1 MGNLGKLY
9 FIVVK
14 DTEGK
19 RKYELEADMKEMEFN
34 FEEKDAQK
42 FEDFFKAL
50 HKHYTDSKKFEC
62 GDIEVWQK
70 DYFKFPLKLKN
81 DRYSNPMGAM
91 FNFNK
96 STTTG
101 DMFISLRFYVEE
113 IGNVGYICNNTDTI
127 KNMAIISN
135 TFMKAAKAVSDF
147 VVDSEI
153 FDFEL
158 LIKTFENDSIR
169 IINKM
174 FE

>member
-1 MGNLGKLY
+1 
-9 FIVVK
+9 
-14 DTEGK
+14 
-19 RKYELEADMKEMEFN
+19 MKEMEFN
-34 FEEKDAQK
+34 FEERDTQK
-42 FEDFFKAL
+42 FEEFFKAL

-62 GDIEVWQK
+62 GDIEEFDWQK
-70 DYFKFPLKLKN
+70 NCFNFRLKLKN
-81 DRYSNPMGAM
+81 DIYSNPMGAM

-96 STTTG
+96 LTTTG
-101 DMFISLRFYVEE
+101 DMFISLRFYTEE
-113 IGNVGYICNNTDTI
+113 IGNAGYICNNTDTI